1 MNNTVLIIEDER
13 ELADVMAAYLKVE
26 GFDTFTA
33 YDGESGLELI
43 KEHHPDVVLLDI
55 MLPRLDGMEVCR
67 QLREISDAIVIMVSA
82 KNGEM
87 DKVIALGT
95 GADDYVTKPYSPL
108 EVVARVRAQLRRYEK
123 QNKQD
128 GNHLLTCG
136 ELVFDKRAYTVHAG
150 NIELVFTTKEFDMLY
165 YFAENENLV
174 LSREQIYDAV
184 WGWQG
189 IADDNSVTVYVNR
202 IREKLNKAGLD
213 YIKTVWGA
221 GYKFCA
227 G

>member
-26 GFDTFTA
+26 GFDAFTA

-43 KEHHPDVVLLDI
+43 KEHRPDVVLLDI